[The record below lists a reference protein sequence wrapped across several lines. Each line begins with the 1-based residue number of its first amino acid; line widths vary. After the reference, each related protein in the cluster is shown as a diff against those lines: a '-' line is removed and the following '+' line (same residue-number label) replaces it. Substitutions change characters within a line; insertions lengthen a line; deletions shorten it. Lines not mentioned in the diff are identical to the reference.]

1 MNIFYMLLK
10 FQFKENKKMSG
21 IVNAFEEFGET
32 SKIKNVIIDWSRKN
46 NEIMLYVYCIEK
58 DINVLNE
65 KNRLL
70 NLCCKHGVSWGGT
83 WEVPPKLTQILSVRP
98 NYTSTFIFT
107 FKKKKTDSFFSLH

>member
-1 MNIFYMLLK
+1 MNIFYILLK

-21 IVNAFEEFGET
+21 ILNAFEEFRET

-58 DINVLNE
+58 DINALNE

-83 WEVPPKLTQILSVRP
+83 KLTQILSP
-98 NYTSTFIFT
+98 QN
-107 FKKKKTDSFFSLH
+107 

>member
-1 MNIFYMLLK
+1 
-10 FQFKENKKMSG
+10 MSG

-46 NEIMLYVYCIEK
+46 NEIMLFVYCIEK
-58 DINVLNE
+58 HIVLNE

-70 NLCCKHGVSWGGT
+70 NLCCKHGVSCGGT

>member
-21 IVNAFEEFGET
+21 IVNAFEEFRET

-46 NEIMLYVYCIEK
+46 NEIMLYVCCIEK

-65 KNRLL
+65 RNRPL
-70 NLCCKHGVSWGGT
+70 N
-83 WEVPPKLTQILSVRP
+83 
-98 NYTSTFIFT
+98 
-107 FKKKKTDSFFSLH
+107 

>member
-1 MNIFYMLLK
+1 
-10 FQFKENKKMSG
+10 MSG
-21 IVNAFEEFGET
+21 IVNAFEEFRET

-70 NLCCKHGVSWGGT
+70 DLCCKHRVSWGEHGKS
-83 WEVPPKLTQILSVRP
+83 PP
-98 NYTSTFIFT
+98 N
-107 FKKKKTDSFFSLH
+107 

>member
-1 MNIFYMLLK
+1 MMNIFYMLLK

-65 KNRLL
+65 KRLL
-70 NLCCKHGVSWGGT
+70 NLC
-83 WEVPPKLTQILSVRP
+83 
-98 NYTSTFIFT
+98 
-107 FKKKKTDSFFSLH
+107 